1 MDHIL
6 TPTEND
12 DMPLPHFL
20 ILILAVIL
28 AAALTLWIASAA
40 GVPLMAMALV
50 ILMAAGIAHFA
61 MREDH

>member
-1 MDHIL
+1 
-6 TPTEND
+6 
-12 DMPLPHFL
+12 MPLPHFL

-28 AAALTLWIASAA
+28 AAALTLWIASAS

>member
-1 MDHIL
+1 
-6 TPTEND
+6 
-12 DMPLPHFL
+12 MPLPHFL